1 MRSTVRDILRFKGD
15 AMLQVAVTASAAEAA
30 DRMYRHQVGSLVVCD
45 GPRILGLLTERDLL
59 HGLIRI
65 GQEPKKVPVRA
76 LYEANRVSVGLDAET
91 RDCMELMTRHRQ
103 RYLFVE
109 EGDAVVGLVSIGD
122 VVNRL
127 LQDGAHEVQALTS
140 YISGVYTFDEEEQR
154 LRSV

>member
-1 MRSTVRDILRFKGD
+1 
-15 AMLQVAVTASAAEAA
+15 MLQVAVTASAAEAA

-76 LYEANRVSVGLDAET
+76 LYEPNRLSVGLDAET
-91 RDCMELMTRHRQ
+91 RECMELMTRHRH

-109 EGDAVVGLVSIGD
+109 EGDAVLGLISIGD

-127 LQDGAHEVQALTS
+127 LQDGAHDVQALTS
-140 YISGVYTFDEEEQR
+140 YISGVYTFDEEQK
-154 LRSV
+154 LIRSV